1 MTDALEPEV
10 AEEPYVLLAPLVE
23 AEATETIE
31 PVDASRDQQER
42 RARRRRRRRVRV
54 HHVGW
59 SLILVMAA
67 SLAAAI
73 VRALI
78 GTPLG
83 SDAYSYLV
91 WAREAVD
98 HGSTGH
104 AAYDFTVPKPLEQLV
119 AVIGHLV
126 GAPIGVFTWWTML
139 GAASC
144 VLAAGALARRVGVPS
159 AGGIA
164 GLFCLCLPVLWRGAP
179 AGDSNV
185 PYAALVVG
193 AAAAPGGS
201 VMRAVMIGG
210 AGLLRPEAWG
220 LAILNAILSWRK
232 SDLLGRASAAVAA
245 LAPPVVWI
253 SLDRIFTGDA
263 LWSSKIVDSYGA
275 TFGTTLLK
283 LDALPHA
290 VVNRVGDVST
300 WPIAVIGV
308 IALVA
313 ALYRKPLDVA
323 VVFPLALSAVIVFE
337 CATDK
342 ISKDDLGRMMT
353 ALAVF
358 AAAGAGAGVA
368 SLARHLR
375 GSLAIA
381 IVVLVPLLASSWL
394 AQAARDSHADGQRAR
409 DLEDWIAPALVGQ
422 DFTGKVGILRQWQ
435 GALSLYTGLPRDRF
449 VPEGLIEPRVDF
461 LIARSEIDAFVL
473 PHGKN
478 RKRFFCVGLARAT
491 SWNLFVRGEPGQCR

>member
-1 MTDALEPEV
+1 MTDATEPGLT
-10 AEEPYVLLAPLVE
+10 PILP
-23 AEATETIE
+23 AEAFAALAEHDITEAIPLAT
-31 PVDASRDQQER
+31 AER
-42 RARRRRRRRVRV
+42 ELRRERVRRRIRV

-59 SLILVMAA
+59 ALILIAAA
-67 SLAAAI
+67 SLAASL

-91 WAREAVD
+91 WARDALD
-98 HGSTGH
+98 TGATGH

-193 AAAAPGGS
+193 AAAAPAGTLVRPG
-201 VMRAVMIGG
+201 MLAA

-220 LAILNAILSWRK
+220 LALLNAILTWRAA
-232 SDLLGRASAAVAA
+232 DRPARTASI
-245 LAPPVVWI
+245 LATVLPPVVWI
-253 SLDRIFTGDA
+253 GLDAAFTGDA
-263 LWSSKIVDSYGA
+263 LWSSHIVDRYGS
-275 TFGTTLLK
+275 TFGTTILK

-290 VVNRVGDVST
+290 VLHRIGDVST
-300 WPIAVIGV
+300 WPIAAIGLITLAV
-308 IALVA
+308 

-323 VVFPLALSAVIVFE
+323 VVFPLALAAVVVFE

-342 ISKDDLGRMMT
+342 ISKDDLGRMLT

-368 SLARHLR
+368 SLARYWR
-375 GSLAIA
+375 GTIA
-381 IVVLVPLLASSWL
+381 IVIVIVVPLLASSWL
-394 AQAARDSHADGQRAR
+394 AQATRDSYADGKRAR
-409 DLEDWIAPALVGQ
+409 DLEDRIAPALVVART
-422 DFTGKVGILRQWQ
+422 TGKVGILRQWQ
-435 GALSLYTGLPRDRF
+435 GSLALYTGLPRDRF
-449 VPEGLIEPRVDF
+449 VPEGLIEPRKEF
-461 LIARSEIDAFVL
+461 LIARREVGAFVL
-473 PHGKN
+473 PHGRS
-478 RKRFFCVGLARAT
+478 RKRFFCRGVERT
-491 SWNLFVRGEPGQCR
+491 ESWNLFARDPGRCR